1 MLTIIR
7 NWLDGEHGTNVLE
20 WPEQHLAGV
29 VDWLKNGYK
38 GTQRYY
44 NLRKV
49 SRKGVDLE
57 KKTESNEGTVVTM
70 LSIVQ
75 EELNGEHGA
84 DVSRWSFLQLQAFVD
99 HINVAYDVILA
110 FYNQKKDSEEVD
122 GEEKEVE
129 IEGEERKKKI
139 GAE

>member
-1 MLTIIR
+1 M
-7 NWLDGEHGTNVLE
+7 
-20 WPEQHLAGV
+20 
-29 VDWLKNGYK
+29 KKGYN

-44 NLRKV
+44 NPREV

-84 DVSRWSFLQLQAFVD
+84 NVSRWSFLQLQALVD
-99 HINVAYDVILA
+99 HISGAYDVTLA
-110 FYNQKKDSEEVD
+110 YYNQKKDSEEVD
-122 GEEKEVE
+122 GEEKEIK
-129 IEGEERKKKI
+129 IEGEEGKKKI